1 MPIQLHSHCQSG
13 LAPEV
18 YAEAIKAGF
27 DFLQTASLPLA
38 NGASLPATEDIAE
51 RAERLGCETS
61 LNRDEMAQVAGYF
74 RWLCRREGKPM
85 GVMVQYD
92 PALYEHQIPG
102 GMISNLKYQLQTMN
116 MEHRLP
122 EIMEEASRVRADLG
136 YPIVVS
142 PFAQYV
148 VTQAVLNVVQ
158 GERYK
163 SIPDE
168 VRKYATGYYGRLAA
182 PLAPEFLERA
192 RLRPEEMVTERPGEH
207 IAPWIP
213 RLRKELGPGVDDEE
227 LLLRAFY
234 AKDLVEPLKK
244 PAPVYYERTSPPFE
258 LIRYLGSRRDIDRA
272 RIRFAGTEIGFGCG

>member
-1 MPIQLHSHCQSG
+1 MRELIALGADHIGVKDATGLLTPEHARTLFPAIKQIAGAVPIQLHSHCQSG

-27 DFLQTASLPLA
+27 DF
-38 NGASLPATEDIAE
+38 
-51 RAERLGCETS
+51 
-61 LNRDEMAQVAGYF
+61 
-74 RWLCRREGKPM
+74 
-85 GVMVQYD
+85 
-92 PALYEHQIPG
+92 
-102 GMISNLKYQLQTMN
+102 LQTMN

-182 PLAPEFLERA
+182 PLAPGFLERA

-213 RLRKELGPGVDDEE
+213 RLRKEIGPGVDDEE

-244 PAPVYYERTSPPFE
+244 PAPVYYERTSPLFE

-272 RIRFAGTEIGFGCG
+272 RIRFAGTEISFGCG